1 MDAQLYK
8 EFKIIEKAF
17 WSEICENNIRIGD
30 HTHCFMT
37 PMDAPIFNFI
47 YLRQGATES
56 AFQQASTL
64 FSSQK
69 KGHILVFPESLLPDF
84 DTMIK
89 NAGYSG
95 DGMTTAMYL
104 TLSEATYPNYKN
116 SPCDIILTNHNL
128 EQWAHPLKTAFPVS
142 DNGDE
147 DTIIT
152 EYIRYHQ
159 KALDNGANIFHYALL
174 VDGAPV
180 SSLTLTLH
188 ENLARF
194 DDIGTDINYQGN
206 GYATHLITHVL
217 EFCREQG
224 VERCFLDASADGLE
238 LYRKFGFKPLFN
250 YLSFIKE

>member
-8 EFKIIEKAF
+8 EFKIIENAF

-47 YLRQGATES
+47 YLRQGASENT
-56 AFQQASTL
+56 FQQASTL

-69 KGHILVFPESLLPDF
+69 KGHMLVLPESLLPEF
-84 DTMIK
+84 EEIIK
-89 NAGYSG
+89 KAGYTG

-104 TLSEATYPNYKN
+104 SLSDATYPPYKN
-116 SPCDIILTNHNL
+116 NPCDIILTNHDL
-128 EQWAHPLKTAFPVS
+128 KQWAQPLKTAFPV
-142 DNGDE
+142 GD
-147 DTIIT
+147 DTIT
-152 EYIRYHQ
+152 NEYIRYHQ
-159 KALDNGANIFHYALL
+159 KALDNGATILHYALL
-174 VDGAPV
+174 VAGQPV

-188 ENLARF
+188 DKLARF
-194 DDIGTDINYQGN
+194 DDIGTDIAYQGN

-224 VERCFLDASADGLE
+224 VERCFLDASADGLA

-250 YLSFIKE
+250 YLSFINE

>member
-47 YLRQGATES
+47 YLRQGASENT
-56 AFQQASTL
+56 FQQASTL

-69 KGHILVFPESLLPDF
+69 KGHMLVLPESLLPEF
-84 DTMIK
+84 EEIIK
-89 NAGYSG
+89 KAGYTG

-104 TLSEATYPNYKN
+104 SLSDATYPPYKN
-116 SPCDIILTNHNL
+116 IPCDIILTNHDL
-128 EQWAHPLKTAFPVS
+128 KQWAQPLKTAFPV
-142 DNGDE
+142 GD
-147 DTIIT
+147 DTIT
-152 EYIRYHQ
+152 NEYIRYHQ
-159 KALDNGANIFHYALL
+159 KALDNGATILHYALL
-174 VDGAPV
+174 VAGQPV

-188 ENLARF
+188 DKLARF
-194 DDIGTDINYQGN
+194 DDIGTDIAYQGN

-224 VERCFLDASADGLE
+224 VERCFLDASADGLA

-250 YLSFIKE
+250 YLSFINE

>member
-47 YLRQGATES
+47 YLRQGASENT
-56 AFQQASTL
+56 FQQASTL

-69 KGHILVFPESLLPDF
+69 KGHMLVLPESLLPEF
-84 DTMIK
+84 EEIIK
-89 NAGYSG
+89 KAGYTG

-104 TLSEATYPNYKN
+104 SLSDATYPPYKN
-116 SPCDIILTNHNL
+116 NPCDIILTNHDL
-128 EQWAHPLKTAFPVS
+128 KQWAQPLKTAFPV
-142 DNGDE
+142 GD
-147 DTIIT
+147 DTIT
-152 EYIRYHQ
+152 NEYIRYHQ
-159 KALDNGANIFHYALL
+159 KALDNGATILHYALL
-174 VDGAPV
+174 VAGQPV

-188 ENLARF
+188 NKLARF
-194 DDIGTDINYQGN
+194 DDIGTDIAYQGN

-224 VERCFLDASADGLE
+224 VERCFLDASADGLA

-250 YLSFIKE
+250 YLSFINE

>member
-8 EFKIIEKAF
+8 EFKIVEKAF

-37 PMDAPIFNFI
+37 PMDAAIFNFI

-56 AFQQASTL
+56 SFQQASIL
-64 FSSQK
+64 FTSQK
-69 KGHILVFPESLLPDF
+69 KDHILVLPEALLPEF
-84 DTMIK
+84 EGIIK
-89 NAGYSG
+89 NAGYTG

-104 TLSEATYPNYKN
+104 TLSEAIFPSYSNN
-116 SPCDIILTNHNL
+116 PCDIILTNHNL
-128 EQWAHPLKTAFPVS
+128 EQWARPLKTAFPVGDGS
-142 DNGDE
+142 D
-147 DTIIT
+147 DTIVN

-159 KALDNGANIFHYALL
+159 KALDNGATIFHYALL
-174 VDGAPV
+174 VEGQPV

-188 ENLARF
+188 DKLARF
-194 DDIGTDINYQGN
+194 DDIGTDIAYQGN
-206 GYATHLITHVL
+206 GYATHLIKHVL

-224 VERCFLDASADGLE
+224 VERCFLDASADGLA

-250 YLSFIKE
+250 YLSFINK

>member
-1 MDAQLYK
+1 MNAQLYK

-47 YLRQGATES
+47 YLRQGATENS
-56 AFQQASTL
+56 FQQASTL
-64 FSSQK
+64 FISQK
-69 KGHILVFPESLLPDF
+69 KEHILVLPESLLSEF
-84 DTMIK
+84 DSIIK
-89 NAGYSG
+89 QEGYTG

-104 TLSEATYPNYKN
+104 NLSETIYPAYQNN
-116 SPCDIILTNHNL
+116 PCDIILTNHDL
-128 EQWAHPLKTAFPVS
+128 KQWAHPLRTAFPV
-142 DNGDE
+142 GD
-147 DTIIT
+147 DGTIVN

-159 KALDNGANIFHYALL
+159 KALDNNANILHYALL
-174 VDGAPV
+174 VNGNPV

-194 DDIGTDINYQGN
+194 DDIGTDIAYQGN
-206 GYATHLITHVL
+206 GYASHLITHVL
-217 EFCREQG
+217 EFCNEQG
-224 VERCFLDASADGLE
+224 IERCFLDASADGLE

-250 YLSFIKE
+250 YLSFIKNA

>member
-47 YLRQGATES
+47 YLRQGASENT
-56 AFQQASTL
+56 FQQASTL

-69 KGHILVFPESLLPDF
+69 KGHMLVLPESLLPEF
-84 DTMIK
+84 EEIIK
-89 NAGYSG
+89 KAGYTG

-104 TLSEATYPNYKN
+104 SLSDATYPPYKN
-116 SPCDIILTNHNL
+116 NPCDIILTNHDL
-128 EQWAHPLKTAFPVS
+128 KQWAQPLKTAFPV
-142 DNGDE
+142 GD
-147 DTIIT
+147 DTIT
-152 EYIRYHQ
+152 NEYIRYHQ
-159 KALDNGANIFHYALL
+159 KALDHGATILHYALL
-174 VDGAPV
+174 VAGQPV

-188 ENLARF
+188 DKLARF
-194 DDIGTDINYQGN
+194 DDIGTDIAYQGN

-224 VERCFLDASADGLE
+224 VERCFLDASADGLA

-250 YLSFIKE
+250 YLSFINE

>member
-37 PMDAPIFNFI
+37 PMYAPIFNFI
-47 YLRQGATES
+47 YLRQGASENT
-56 AFQQASTL
+56 FQQASTL

-69 KGHILVFPESLLPDF
+69 KGHMLVLPESLLPEF
-84 DTMIK
+84 EEIIK
-89 NAGYSG
+89 KAGYTG

-104 TLSEATYPNYKN
+104 SLSDATYPPYKN
-116 SPCDIILTNHNL
+116 NPCDIILTNHDL
-128 EQWAHPLKTAFPVS
+128 KQWAQPLKTAFPV
-142 DNGDE
+142 GD
-147 DTIIT
+147 DTIT
-152 EYIRYHQ
+152 NEYIRYHQ
-159 KALDNGANIFHYALL
+159 KALDNGATILHYALL
-174 VDGAPV
+174 VAGQPV

-188 ENLARF
+188 DKLARF
-194 DDIGTDINYQGN
+194 DDIGTDIAYQGN

-224 VERCFLDASADGLE
+224 VERCFLDASADGLA

-250 YLSFIKE
+250 YLSFINE

>member
-8 EFKIIEKAF
+8 EFKIVEKAF

-47 YLRQGATES
+47 YLRQGASENT
-56 AFQQASTL
+56 FQQASTL

-69 KGHILVFPESLLPDF
+69 KGHMLVLPESLLPEF
-84 DTMIK
+84 EEIIK
-89 NAGYSG
+89 KAGYTG

-104 TLSEATYPNYKN
+104 SLSDATYPPYKN
-116 SPCDIILTNHNL
+116 NPCDIILTNHDL
-128 EQWAHPLKTAFPVS
+128 KQWAQPLKTAFPV
-142 DNGDE
+142 GD
-147 DTIIT
+147 DTIT
-152 EYIRYHQ
+152 NEYIRYHQ
-159 KALDNGANIFHYALL
+159 KALDNGATILHYALL
-174 VDGAPV
+174 VAGQPV

-188 ENLARF
+188 DKLARF
-194 DDIGTDINYQGN
+194 DDIGTDIAYQGN

-224 VERCFLDASADGLE
+224 VERCFLDASADGLA

-250 YLSFIKE
+250 YLSFINE

>member
-1 MDAQLYK
+1 MNAQLYK

-47 YLRQGATES
+47 YLRQGASENT
-56 AFQQASTL
+56 FQQASTL

-69 KGHILVFPESLLPDF
+69 KGHMLVLPESLLPEF
-84 DTMIK
+84 EEIIK
-89 NAGYSG
+89 KAGYTG

-104 TLSEATYPNYKN
+104 SLSDATYPPYKN
-116 SPCDIILTNHNL
+116 NPCDIILTNHDL
-128 EQWAHPLKTAFPVS
+128 KQWAQPLKTAFPV
-142 DNGDE
+142 GD
-147 DTIIT
+147 DTIT
-152 EYIRYHQ
+152 NEYIRYHQ
-159 KALDNGANIFHYALL
+159 KALDNGATILHYALL
-174 VDGAPV
+174 VAGQPV

-188 ENLARF
+188 DKLARF
-194 DDIGTDINYQGN
+194 DDIGTDIAYQGN

-224 VERCFLDASADGLE
+224 VERCFLDASADGLA

-250 YLSFIKE
+250 YLSFINE

>member
-47 YLRQGATES
+47 YLRQGASENT
-56 AFQQASTL
+56 FQQASTL

-69 KGHILVFPESLLPDF
+69 KGHMLVLPESLLPEF
-84 DTMIK
+84 EEIIK
-89 NAGYSG
+89 KAGYTG

-104 TLSEATYPNYKN
+104 SLSDATYPPYKN
-116 SPCDIILTNHNL
+116 NPCDIILTNHDL
-128 EQWAHPLKTAFPVS
+128 KQWAQPLKTAFPV
-142 DNGDE
+142 GD
-147 DTIIT
+147 DTIT
-152 EYIRYHQ
+152 NEYIRYHQ
-159 KALDNGANIFHYALL
+159 KALDNGATILHYALL
-174 VDGAPV
+174 VAGQPV

-188 ENLARF
+188 DKLARF
-194 DDIGTDINYQGN
+194 DDIGTNIAYQGN

-224 VERCFLDASADGLE
+224 VERCFLDASADGLA

-250 YLSFIKE
+250 YLSFINE

>member
-47 YLRQGATES
+47 YLRQGASENT
-56 AFQQASTL
+56 FQQASTL

-69 KGHILVFPESLLPDF
+69 KGHMLVLPESLLPEF
-84 DTMIK
+84 EEIIK
-89 NAGYSG
+89 KAGYTG

-104 TLSEATYPNYKN
+104 SLSDATYPPYKN
-116 SPCDIILTNHNL
+116 NPCDIILTNHDL
-128 EQWAHPLKTAFPVS
+128 KQWAQPLKTAFPV
-142 DNGDE
+142 GD
-147 DTIIT
+147 DTIT
-152 EYIRYHQ
+152 NEYIRYHQ
-159 KALDNGANIFHYALL
+159 KALDNGATILHYALL
-174 VDGAPV
+174 VAGQPV

-188 ENLARF
+188 DKLARF
-194 DDIGTDINYQGN
+194 DDIGTDIAYQSN

-224 VERCFLDASADGLE
+224 VERCFLDASADGLA

-250 YLSFIKE
+250 YLSFINE

>member
-47 YLRQGATES
+47 YLRQGASENT
-56 AFQQASTL
+56 FQQASTL

-69 KGHILVFPESLLPDF
+69 KGHMLVLPESLLPEF
-84 DTMIK
+84 EEIIK
-89 NAGYSG
+89 KAGYTG

-104 TLSEATYPNYKN
+104 SLSDATYPPYKN
-116 SPCDIILTNHNL
+116 NPCDIILTNHDL
-128 EQWAHPLKTAFPVS
+128 KQWAQPLKTAFPV
-142 DNGDE
+142 GD
-147 DTIIT
+147 DTIT
-152 EYIRYHQ
+152 NEYIRYHQ
-159 KALDNGANIFHYALL
+159 KALDNGATILHYALL
-174 VDGAPV
+174 VAGQPV
-180 SSLTLTLH
+180 SSLMLTLH
-188 ENLARF
+188 DKLARF
-194 DDIGTDINYQGN
+194 DDIGTDIAYQGN

-224 VERCFLDASADGLE
+224 VERCFLDASADGLA

-250 YLSFIKE
+250 YLSFINE

>member
-47 YLRQGATES
+47 YLRQGASENT
-56 AFQQASTL
+56 FQQASTL

-69 KGHILVFPESLLPDF
+69 KGHMLVLPESLLPDF
-84 DTMIK
+84 EEIIK
-89 NAGYSG
+89 KAGYTG

-104 TLSEATYPNYKN
+104 SLSDATYPPYKN
-116 SPCDIILTNHNL
+116 NPCDIILTNHDL
-128 EQWAHPLKTAFPVS
+128 KQWAQPLKTAFPV
-142 DNGDE
+142 GD
-147 DTIIT
+147 DTIT
-152 EYIRYHQ
+152 NEYIRYHQ
-159 KALDNGANIFHYALL
+159 KALDNGATILHYALL
-174 VDGAPV
+174 VAGQPV

-188 ENLARF
+188 DKLARF
-194 DDIGTDINYQGN
+194 DDIGTDIAYQGN

-224 VERCFLDASADGLE
+224 VERCFLDASADGLA

-250 YLSFIKE
+250 YLSFINE

>member
-47 YLRQGATES
+47 YLRQGASENT
-56 AFQQASTL
+56 FQQASTL

-69 KGHILVFPESLLPDF
+69 KGHMLVLPESLLPEF
-84 DTMIK
+84 EEIIK
-89 NAGYSG
+89 KAGYTG
-95 DGMTTAMYL
+95 DGITTAMYL
-104 TLSEATYPNYKN
+104 SLSDATYPPYKN
-116 SPCDIILTNHNL
+116 NPCDIILTNHDL
-128 EQWAHPLKTAFPVS
+128 KQWAQPLKTAFPV
-142 DNGDE
+142 GD
-147 DTIIT
+147 DTIT
-152 EYIRYHQ
+152 NEYIRYHQ
-159 KALDNGANIFHYALL
+159 KALDNGATILHYALL
-174 VDGAPV
+174 VAGQPV

-188 ENLARF
+188 DKLARF
-194 DDIGTDINYQGN
+194 DDIGTDIAYQGN

-224 VERCFLDASADGLE
+224 VERCFLDASADGLA

-250 YLSFIKE
+250 YLSFINE

>member
-47 YLRQGATES
+47 YLRQGASENT
-56 AFQQASTL
+56 FQQASTL

-69 KGHILVFPESLLPDF
+69 KGHMLVLPESLLPEF
-84 DTMIK
+84 EEIIK
-89 NAGYSG
+89 KAGYTG

-104 TLSEATYPNYKN
+104 SLSDATYPPYKN
-116 SPCDIILTNHNL
+116 NPCDIILTNHDL
-128 EQWAHPLKTAFPVS
+128 KQWAQPLKTAFPV
-142 DNGDE
+142 GD
-147 DTIIT
+147 DTIT
-152 EYIRYHQ
+152 NEYIRY
-159 KALDNGANIFHYALL
+159 YALL
-174 VDGAPV
+174 VAGQPV

-188 ENLARF
+188 DKLARF
-194 DDIGTDINYQGN
+194 DDIGTDIAYQGN

-224 VERCFLDASADGLE
+224 VERCFLDASADGLA

-250 YLSFIKE
+250 YLSFINE

>member
-47 YLRQGATES
+47 YLRQGASENT
-56 AFQQASTL
+56 FQQASTL

-69 KGHILVFPESLLPDF
+69 KGHMLVLPESLLPEF
-84 DTMIK
+84 EEIIK
-89 NAGYSG
+89 KAGYTG

-104 TLSEATYPNYKN
+104 SLSDATYPHYKN
-116 SPCDIILTNHNL
+116 NPCDIILTNHDL
-128 EQWAHPLKTAFPVS
+128 KQWAQPLKTAFPV
-142 DNGDE
+142 GD
-147 DTIIT
+147 DTIT
-152 EYIRYHQ
+152 NEYIRYHQ
-159 KALDNGANIFHYALL
+159 KALDNGATILHYALL
-174 VDGAPV
+174 VAGQPV

-188 ENLARF
+188 DKLARF
-194 DDIGTDINYQGN
+194 DDIGTDIAYQGN

-224 VERCFLDASADGLE
+224 VERCFLDASADGLA

-250 YLSFIKE
+250 YLSFINE

>member
-17 WSEICENNIRIGD
+17 WSEICENNIRIGE

-47 YLRQGATES
+47 YLRQGASENT
-56 AFQQASTL
+56 FQQASTL

-69 KGHILVFPESLLPDF
+69 KGHMLVLPESLLPEF
-84 DTMIK
+84 EEIIK
-89 NAGYSG
+89 KAGYTG

-104 TLSEATYPNYKN
+104 SLSDATYPPYKN
-116 SPCDIILTNHNL
+116 NPCDIILTNHDL
-128 EQWAHPLKTAFPVS
+128 KQWAQPLKTAFPV
-142 DNGDE
+142 GD
-147 DTIIT
+147 DTIT
-152 EYIRYHQ
+152 NEYIRYHQ
-159 KALDNGANIFHYALL
+159 KALDNGATILHYALL
-174 VDGAPV
+174 VAGQPV

-188 ENLARF
+188 DKLARF
-194 DDIGTDINYQGN
+194 DDIGTDIAYQGN

-224 VERCFLDASADGLE
+224 VERCFLDASADGLA

-250 YLSFIKE
+250 YLSFINE

>member
-47 YLRQGATES
+47 YLRQGASENT
-56 AFQQASTL
+56 FQQASTL

-69 KGHILVFPESLLPDF
+69 KGHMLVLPESLLPEF
-84 DTMIK
+84 EEIIK
-89 NAGYSG
+89 KAGYTG

-104 TLSEATYPNYKN
+104 SLSDATYPPYKN
-116 SPCDIILTNHNL
+116 NPCDIILTNHDL
-128 EQWAHPLKTAFPVS
+128 KQWAQPLKTAFPV
-142 DNGDE
+142 GD
-147 DTIIT
+147 DTIT
-152 EYIRYHQ
+152 NEYIRYHQ
-159 KALDNGANIFHYALL
+159 KALDNGATILHYALL
-174 VDGAPV
+174 VAGQPV

-188 ENLARF
+188 DKLARF
-194 DDIGTDINYQGN
+194 DDIGTDIAYQGN

-217 EFCREQG
+217 EFCREQC
-224 VERCFLDASADGLE
+224 VERCFLDASADGLA

-250 YLSFIKE
+250 YLSFINE

>member
-47 YLRQGATES
+47 YLRQGASENT
-56 AFQQASTL
+56 FQQASTL

-69 KGHILVFPESLLPDF
+69 KGHMLVLPESLLPEF
-84 DTMIK
+84 EEIIK
-89 NAGYSG
+89 KAGYTG

-104 TLSEATYPNYKN
+104 SLSDATYPPYKN
-116 SPCDIILTNHNL
+116 NPCDIILTNHNL
-128 EQWAHPLKTAFPVS
+128 KQWAQPLKTAFPV
-142 DNGDE
+142 GD
-147 DTIIT
+147 DTIT
-152 EYIRYHQ
+152 NEYIRYHQ
-159 KALDNGANIFHYALL
+159 KALDNGATILHYALL
-174 VDGAPV
+174 VAGQPV

-188 ENLARF
+188 DKLARF
-194 DDIGTDINYQGN
+194 DDIGTDIAYQGN

-224 VERCFLDASADGLE
+224 VERCFLDASADGLA

-250 YLSFIKE
+250 YLSFINE

>member
-47 YLRQGATES
+47 YLRQGASENT
-56 AFQQASTL
+56 FQQASTL

-69 KGHILVFPESLLPDF
+69 KGHMLVLPESLLPEF
-84 DTMIK
+84 EEIIK
-89 NAGYSG
+89 KAGYTG

-104 TLSEATYPNYKN
+104 SLSDATYPPYKN
-116 SPCDIILTNHNL
+116 NPCDIILTNHDL
-128 EQWAHPLKTAFPVS
+128 KQWAQPLKTAFPV
-142 DNGDE
+142 GD
-147 DTIIT
+147 DTIT
-152 EYIRYHQ
+152 NEYIRYHQ
-159 KALDNGANIFHYALL
+159 KALDNGATILHYALL
-174 VDGAPV
+174 VAGQPV

-188 ENLARF
+188 DKLARF
-194 DDIGTDINYQGN
+194 DDIGTDIAYQAN

-224 VERCFLDASADGLE
+224 VERCFLDASADGLA

-250 YLSFIKE
+250 YLSFINE

>member
-47 YLRQGATES
+47 YLRQGASENT
-56 AFQQASTL
+56 FQQASTL
-64 FSSQK
+64 FFSQK
-69 KGHILVFPESLLPDF
+69 KGHMLVLPESLLPEF
-84 DTMIK
+84 EEIIK
-89 NAGYSG
+89 KAGYTG

-104 TLSEATYPNYKN
+104 SLSDATYPPYKN
-116 SPCDIILTNHNL
+116 NPCDIILTNHDL
-128 EQWAHPLKTAFPVS
+128 KQWAQPLKTAFPV
-142 DNGDE
+142 GD
-147 DTIIT
+147 DTIT
-152 EYIRYHQ
+152 NEYIRYHQ
-159 KALDNGANIFHYALL
+159 KALDNGATILHYALL
-174 VDGAPV
+174 VAGQPV

-188 ENLARF
+188 DKLARF
-194 DDIGTDINYQGN
+194 DDIGTDIAYQGN

-224 VERCFLDASADGLE
+224 VERCFLDASADGLA

-250 YLSFIKE
+250 YLSFINE

>member
-47 YLRQGATES
+47 YLRQGASENT
-56 AFQQASTL
+56 FQQASTL

-69 KGHILVFPESLLPDF
+69 KGHMLVLPESLLPEF
-84 DTMIK
+84 EEIIK
-89 NAGYSG
+89 KAGYTG

-104 TLSEATYPNYKN
+104 SLSDATYPPYKN
-116 SPCDIILTNHNL
+116 NSCDIILTNHDL
-128 EQWAHPLKTAFPVS
+128 KQWAQPLKTAFPV
-142 DNGDE
+142 GD
-147 DTIIT
+147 DTIT
-152 EYIRYHQ
+152 NEYIRYHQ
-159 KALDNGANIFHYALL
+159 KALDNGATILHYALL
-174 VDGAPV
+174 VAGQPV

-188 ENLARF
+188 DKLARF
-194 DDIGTDINYQGN
+194 DDIGTDIAYQGN

-224 VERCFLDASADGLE
+224 VERCFLDASADGLA

-250 YLSFIKE
+250 YLSFINE

>member
-47 YLRQGATES
+47 YLRQGASENT
-56 AFQQASTL
+56 FQQASTL

-69 KGHILVFPESLLPDF
+69 KGHMLVLPESLLPEF
-84 DTMIK
+84 EEIIK
-89 NAGYSG
+89 KAGYTG

-104 TLSEATYPNYKN
+104 SLSDATYPPYKN
-116 SPCDIILTNHNL
+116 NPCDIILTNHDL
-128 EQWAHPLKTAFPVS
+128 KQWAQPLKTAFPV
-142 DNGDE
+142 GD
-147 DTIIT
+147 DTIT
-152 EYIRYHQ
+152 NEYIRYHQ
-159 KALDNGANIFHYALL
+159 KALDNGATILHYALL
-174 VDGAPV
+174 VAGQPV

-188 ENLARF
+188 DKLARF
-194 DDIGTDINYQGN
+194 DDIGTDIAYQGN

-217 EFCREQG
+217 EFCQEQG
-224 VERCFLDASADGLE
+224 VERCFLDASADGLA

-250 YLSFIKE
+250 YLSFINE

>member
-47 YLRQGATES
+47 YLRQGASENT
-56 AFQQASTL
+56 FQQASTL

-69 KGHILVFPESLLPDF
+69 KGHMLVLPESLLPEF
-84 DTMIK
+84 EEIIK
-89 NAGYSG
+89 KAGYTG

-104 TLSEATYPNYKN
+104 SLSDATYPPYKN
-116 SPCDIILTNHNL
+116 NPCDIILTNHDL
-128 EQWAHPLKTAFPVS
+128 KQWAQPLKTAFPV
-142 DNGDE
+142 GD
-147 DTIIT
+147 DTIT
-152 EYIRYHQ
+152 NEYIRYHQ
-159 KALDNGANIFHYALL
+159 KALDNGATILHYALL
-174 VDGAPV
+174 VAGQPV
-180 SSLTLTLH
+180 SSLTLALH
-188 ENLARF
+188 DKLARF
-194 DDIGTDINYQGN
+194 DDIGTDIAYQGN

-224 VERCFLDASADGLE
+224 VERCFLDASADGLA

-250 YLSFIKE
+250 YLSFINE

>member
-47 YLRQGATES
+47 YLRQGASENT
-56 AFQQASTL
+56 FQQASKL

-69 KGHILVFPESLLPDF
+69 KGHMLVLPESLLPEF
-84 DTMIK
+84 EEIIK
-89 NAGYSG
+89 KAGYTG

-104 TLSEATYPNYKN
+104 SLSDATYPPYKN
-116 SPCDIILTNHNL
+116 NPCDIILTNHDL
-128 EQWAHPLKTAFPVS
+128 KQWAQPLKTAFPV
-142 DNGDE
+142 GD
-147 DTIIT
+147 DTIT
-152 EYIRYHQ
+152 NEYIRYHQ
-159 KALDNGANIFHYALL
+159 KALDNGATILHYALL
-174 VDGAPV
+174 VAGQPV

-188 ENLARF
+188 DKLARF
-194 DDIGTDINYQGN
+194 DDIGTDIAYQGN

-224 VERCFLDASADGLE
+224 VERCFLDASADGLA

-250 YLSFIKE
+250 YLSFINE

>member
-1 MDAQLYK
+1 AQLYK

-47 YLRQGATES
+47 YLRQGASENT
-56 AFQQASTL
+56 FQQASTL

-69 KGHILVFPESLLPDF
+69 KGHMLVLPESLLPEF
-84 DTMIK
+84 EEIIK
-89 NAGYSG
+89 KAGYTG

-104 TLSEATYPNYKN
+104 SLSDATYPPYKN
-116 SPCDIILTNHNL
+116 NPCDIILTNHDL
-128 EQWAHPLKTAFPVS
+128 KQWAQPLKTAFPV
-142 DNGDE
+142 GD
-147 DTIIT
+147 DTIT
-152 EYIRYHQ
+152 NEYIRYHQ
-159 KALDNGANIFHYALL
+159 KALDNGATILHYALL
-174 VDGAPV
+174 VAGQPV

-188 ENLARF
+188 DKLARF
-194 DDIGTDINYQGN
+194 DDIGTDIAYQGN

-224 VERCFLDASADGLE
+224 VERCFLDASADGLA

-250 YLSFIKE
+250 YLSFINE

>member
-30 HTHCFMT
+30 HAHCFMT

-47 YLRQGATES
+47 YLRQGASENT
-56 AFQQASTL
+56 FQQASTL

-69 KGHILVFPESLLPDF
+69 KGHMLVLPESLLPEF
-84 DTMIK
+84 EEIIK
-89 NAGYSG
+89 KAGYTG

-104 TLSEATYPNYKN
+104 SLSDATYPPYKN
-116 SPCDIILTNHNL
+116 NPCDIILTNHDL
-128 EQWAHPLKTAFPVS
+128 KQWAQPLKTAFPV
-142 DNGDE
+142 GD
-147 DTIIT
+147 DTIT
-152 EYIRYHQ
+152 NEYIRYHQ
-159 KALDNGANIFHYALL
+159 KALDNGATILHYALL
-174 VDGAPV
+174 VAGQPV

-188 ENLARF
+188 DKLARF
-194 DDIGTDINYQGN
+194 DDIGTDIAYQGN

-224 VERCFLDASADGLE
+224 VERCFLDASADGLA

-250 YLSFIKE
+250 YLSFINE

>member
-47 YLRQGATES
+47 YLRQGASENT
-56 AFQQASTL
+56 FQQASTL

-69 KGHILVFPESLLPDF
+69 KGHMLVLPESLLPEF
-84 DTMIK
+84 EEIIK
-89 NAGYSG
+89 KAGYTG

-104 TLSEATYPNYKN
+104 SLSDATYPPYKN
-116 SPCDIILTNHNL
+116 NPCDIILTNHDL
-128 EQWAHPLKTAFPVS
+128 KQWAQPLKTAFPV
-142 DNGDE
+142 GD
-147 DTIIT
+147 DTIT
-152 EYIRYHQ
+152 NEYIRYHQ
-159 KALDNGANIFHYALL
+159 KALDNGATILHYALL
-174 VDGAPV
+174 VAGQPV

-188 ENLARF
+188 DKLARF
-194 DDIGTDINYQGN
+194 DDIGTDIAYQGN

-224 VERCFLDASADGLE
+224 VERCFLDASADGLA

-250 YLSFIKE
+250 YLSFINE

>member
-1 MDAQLYK
+1 MDAQLYN

-47 YLRQGATES
+47 YLRQGASENT
-56 AFQQASTL
+56 FQQASTL

-69 KGHILVFPESLLPDF
+69 KGHMLVLPESLLPEF
-84 DTMIK
+84 EEIIK
-89 NAGYSG
+89 KAGYTG

-104 TLSEATYPNYKN
+104 SLSDATYPPYKN
-116 SPCDIILTNHNL
+116 NPCDIILTNHDL
-128 EQWAHPLKTAFPVS
+128 KQWAQPLRTAFPVV
-142 DNGDE
+142 D
-147 DTIIT
+147 DTIT
-152 EYIRYHQ
+152 NEYIRYHQ
-159 KALDNGANIFHYALL
+159 KALDNGATILHYALL
-174 VDGAPV
+174 VAGQPV

-188 ENLARF
+188 DKLARF
-194 DDIGTDINYQGN
+194 DDIGTDIAYQGN

-224 VERCFLDASADGLE
+224 VERCFLDASADGLA

-250 YLSFIKE
+250 YLSFINE

>member
-47 YLRQGATES
+47 YLRQGASENT
-56 AFQQASTL
+56 FQQASTL

-69 KGHILVFPESLLPDF
+69 KGHMLILPESLLPEF
-84 DTMIK
+84 EEIIK
-89 NAGYSG
+89 KAGYTG

-104 TLSEATYPNYKN
+104 SLSDATYPPYKN
-116 SPCDIILTNHNL
+116 NPCDIILTNHDL
-128 EQWAHPLKTAFPVS
+128 KQWAQPLKTAFPV
-142 DNGDE
+142 GD
-147 DTIIT
+147 DTIT
-152 EYIRYHQ
+152 NEYIRYHQ
-159 KALDNGANIFHYALL
+159 KALDNGATILHYALL
-174 VDGAPV
+174 VAGQPV

-188 ENLARF
+188 DKLARF
-194 DDIGTDINYQGN
+194 DDIGTDIAYQGN

-224 VERCFLDASADGLE
+224 VERCFLDASADGLA

-250 YLSFIKE
+250 YLSFINE

>member
-47 YLRQGATES
+47 YLRQGASENT
-56 AFQQASTL
+56 FQQASTL

-69 KGHILVFPESLLPDF
+69 KGHMLVLPESLLPEF
-84 DTMIK
+84 EEIIK
-89 NAGYSG
+89 KAGYTG

-104 TLSEATYPNYKN
+104 SLSDATYPPYKN
-116 SPCDIILTNHNL
+116 NPCDIILTNHDL
-128 EQWAHPLKTAFPVS
+128 KQWAQPLKTAFPV
-142 DNGDE
+142 GD
-147 DTIIT
+147 DTIT
-152 EYIRYHQ
+152 NEYIRYHQ
-159 KALDNGANIFHYALL
+159 KALDNGATILHYALL
-174 VDGAPV
+174 VAGQPV

-188 ENLARF
+188 DKLARF
-194 DDIGTDINYQGN
+194 DDIGTDIAYQGN
-206 GYATHLITHVL
+206 GYATHLITHLL

-224 VERCFLDASADGLE
+224 VERCFLDASADGLA

-250 YLSFIKE
+250 YLSFINE

>member
-47 YLRQGATES
+47 YLRQGASENT
-56 AFQQASTL
+56 FQQASTL

-69 KGHILVFPESLLPDF
+69 KGHMLVLPESLLPEF
-84 DTMIK
+84 EEIIK
-89 NAGYSG
+89 KAGYTG

-104 TLSEATYPNYKN
+104 SLSDATYPPYKN
-116 SPCDIILTNHNL
+116 NPCDIILTNHDL
-128 EQWAHPLKTAFPVS
+128 KQWAQPLKTAFPV
-142 DNGDE
+142 GD
-147 DTIIT
+147 DTIT
-152 EYIRYHQ
+152 NEYIRYHQ
-159 KALDNGANIFHYALL
+159 KALDNGATILHYALL
-174 VDGAPV
+174 VAGQPV
-180 SSLTLTLH
+180 SSLSLTLH
-188 ENLARF
+188 DKLARF
-194 DDIGTDINYQGN
+194 DDIGTDIAYQGN

-224 VERCFLDASADGLE
+224 VERCFLDASADGLA

-250 YLSFIKE
+250 YLSFINE